1 MKYQT
6 FKFSSVQEFLDY
18 LPDEQLDIVIHLRDL
33 IFETLPNVTENL
45 AYNVPFYRL
54 QKRIAFIWPGAI
66 PWGKQTKPGVEL
78 GFTLG
83 YLLPENKYLNK
94 GNRKEVHIKTMF
106 TVKDIDV
113 ATIRQLLLQSAEL
126 DQLKSNQ

>member
-1 MKYQT
+1 MKFQT
-6 FKFSSVQEFLDY
+6 FKFRSVQEFLDY
-18 LPDEQLDIVIHLRDL
+18 LPSEQLDIVIQLRDL
-33 IFETLPNVTENL
+33 IFETLPNVKETL

-66 PWGKQTKPGVEL
+66 PWGKHTKPGVEL

-94 GNRKEVHIKTMF
+94 GNRKEVHIKTMY
-106 TVKDIDV
+106 TVKDIEV

-126 DQLKSNQ
+126 DQLKNNI